1 MGVTCSE
8 LVSFCA
14 EHGYAAQLSW
24 FPLEPYGEYQALI
37 IKHGPAA
44 TVDWREFV
52 DGGLRARNL
61 SSYANDPIQAKRL
74 AHLPEHLR
82 SYLMGLLPEYM
93 APAAY
98 VTVGSLPLTPNG
110 KLDRKARRLCHD
122 AMRLPSGRAKPL
134 WLRSGRTY

>member
-1 MGVTCSE
+1 MMVDCPDPESHSE
-8 LVSFCA
+8 VCLWPKPM
-14 EHGYAAQLSW
+14 SW
-24 FPLEPYGEYQALI
+24 FPHEPYGEYQALI

-44 TVDWREFV
+44 TVDRREFM

-74 AHLPEHLR
+74 AHLPEQLR